1 MVFDLETV
9 LIYPLAVRYH
19 TLAQAGWG
27 IFFEVFIF
35 VGVLL
40 AGLIYAIKKGAIEW
54 D

>member
-1 MVFDLETV
+1 MRYRE
-9 LIYPLAVRYH
+9 LA
-19 TLAQAGWG
+19 AIGWG
-27 IFFEVFIF
+27 AFFEIFIF

>member
-1 MVFDLETV
+1 
-9 LIYPLAVRYH
+9 
-19 TLAQAGWG
+19 
-27 IFFEVFIF
+27 FIF